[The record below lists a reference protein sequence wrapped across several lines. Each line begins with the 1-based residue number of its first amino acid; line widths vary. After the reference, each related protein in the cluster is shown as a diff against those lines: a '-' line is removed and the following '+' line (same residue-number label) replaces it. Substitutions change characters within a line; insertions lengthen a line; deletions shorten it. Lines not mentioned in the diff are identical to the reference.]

1 LLILKAEVP
10 ASVGND
16 DDALTGLRSLLMVA
30 AGDPE
35 DGDFEDADDDDVED
49 DDDGTED
56 EEASRNQRATR

>member
-1 LLILKAEVP
+1 MTV
-10 ASVGND
+10 N

-35 DGDFEDADDDDVED
+35 DGDFEDVDDDDDDD

-56 EEASRNQRATR
+56 EEPAEIREPPDDD

>member
-1 LLILKAEVP
+1 MTV
-10 ASVGND
+10 ND

-35 DGDFEDADDDDVED
+35 DGDFEDADEDED

-56 EEASRNQRATR
+56 EEPAEIREPPDDD

>member
-1 LLILKAEVP
+1 MTV
-10 ASVGND
+10 ND

-35 DGDFEDADDDDVED
+35 DGDVEDADNDDDED

-56 EEASRNQRATR
+56 EEPAEIREPPDDD